1 VNRNHRHQP
10 VLLQQQAAY
19 GQLLRIIEF
28 FADLPSSHD
37 DRGCVFEQARIVWLA
52 IVRPVKILAKSK
64 RLGLPYYQDNNF
76 TPIEA
81 IDVDDISCL
90 VARIPDHGPG
100 PRRWALSERQ
110 DAMGVT
116 EEQPEI
122 E

>member
-1 VNRNHRHQP
+1 VNRNHRQQP
-10 VLLQQQAAY
+10 FLLQQQAAY
-19 GQLLRIIEF
+19 GQLLRINEF

-37 DRGCVFEQARIVWLA
+37 DHGRVVEQARIVWLA
-52 IVRPVKILAKSK
+52 IVRPVRILAKSK
-64 RLGLPYYQDNNF
+64 RLGLPYYQDNNLA
-76 TPIEA
+76 PIEA

-110 DAMGVT
+110 DPMGVT